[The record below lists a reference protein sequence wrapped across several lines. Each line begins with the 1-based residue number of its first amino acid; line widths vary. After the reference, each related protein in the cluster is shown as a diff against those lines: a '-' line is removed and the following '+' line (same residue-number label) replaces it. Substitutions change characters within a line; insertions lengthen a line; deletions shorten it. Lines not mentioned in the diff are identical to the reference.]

1 MFTTNVAL
9 AIVLV
14 LLCFELCEFGRD
26 VIAAA
31 AAAAAHDAVMMK
43 RSSRHLGYSLLLL
56 SMQHRTAAKR
66 L

>member
-26 VIAAA
+26 VIAA

>member
-1 MFTTNVAL
+1 MTSVAL

-14 LLCFELCEFGRD
+14 LLCFELREFGRD

-31 AAAAAHDAVMMK
+31 AAHDDVMMK

-66 L
+66 